1 MLYDIFVDVYYFDTP
16 VIFLLSEL
24 SNFFFCLIIL
34 CVLYYFKKL
43 KFQEFIFWA
52 LGFLSII
59 LLAVTVVGPDMFP
72 DSGGYLRCV
81 RDLRDNFSFDEYACQ
96 GTITRDSELFQF
108 LGFKRS
114 LPAILFFIIPIP
126 SIASIIS
133 LGFINKIYLLGLYIF
148 IRSKLSDDKSRFYLL
163 ILFFLPTLLLYSAT
177 GLREIIILTI
187 QSVLLFTIIE
197 RKLIIST
204 IFFLLLASIKVQNAA
219 VMLVLYAGIFLFR
232 SHKSYFHLI
241 IFLISFLIT
250 TLVFQEQIL
259 YVINYFRLGFL
270 NEMKLLPPGGIMT
283 KFESIPSMILNSPLV
298 FLKGILSPG
307 LGLSALNIVFFPET
321 ILLIIWF
328 VWGAWYTKYFSDS
341 LNCLVF
347 IVFYIGIVLNFIVV
361 ENDATFLRYRFTF
374 VYLLMFHLLL
384 MVDKKRKLLVSDG
397 L

>member
-16 VIFLLSEL
+16 LIFLLSEL

-96 GTITRDSELFQF
+96 GTITGDSELFQF

-114 LPAILFFIIPIP
+114 LPAVLFFIIPIP

>member
-1 MLYDIFVDVYYFDTP
+1 VLYDIFVDVYYFDTP
-16 VIFLLSEL
+16 LIFLLSEL

-96 GTITRDSELFQF
+96 GTITGDSELFQF

-114 LPAILFFIIPIP
+114 LPAVLFFIIPIP

>member
-1 MLYDIFVDVYYFDTP
+1 VLYDIFVDVYYFDTP

-96 GTITRDSELFQF
+96 GTITGDSELFQF

-114 LPAILFFIIPIP
+114 LPAVLFFIIPIP

>member
-16 VIFLLSEL
+16 LIFLLSEL

-96 GTITRDSELFQF
+96 GTITGDSELFQF

-114 LPAILFFIIPIP
+114 LPAVLFFIIPIP

-307 LGLSALNIVFFPET
+307 LGLSALNITFFPET

>member
-16 VIFLLSEL
+16 LIFLLSEL

-114 LPAILFFIIPIP
+114 LPAVLFFIIPIP

>member
-16 VIFLLSEL
+16 LIFLLSEL

-96 GTITRDSELFQF
+96 GTITGDSELFQF

-307 LGLSALNIVFFPET
+307 LGLSALNITFFPET

>member
-1 MLYDIFVDVYYFDTP
+1 
-16 VIFLLSEL
+16 
-24 SNFFFCLIIL
+24 
-34 CVLYYFKKL
+34 LYYFKKL
-43 KFQEFIFWA
+43 NFQEFIFLA

-133 LGFINKIYLLGLYIF
+133 LGFINKIYLLGLFIF

-187 QSVLLFTIIE
+187 QSVLFFTIIE

-270 NEMKLLPPGGIMT
+270 NEMKLVPPGGIMT